1 MMEETLLASLFLCF
15 VLSSSLTLF
24 SFQFLSLF
32 LTRWKGTEKIINWL
46 FWAEYFS
53 NVILSLLGIFV
64 GSSELLIH
72 GDLSHLDL
80 LTLSELSLQCIFTS
94 TPFKCLL
101 ASCSWNF
108 FSCPG
113 VPILLGPLWC
123 YGSSVYQGT
132 WLLSTRNIHT
142 SLIPQKFER
151 IDPCQQDHPATGHSV
166 WGLSQVSVFCA
177 HQLREKI

>member
-1 MMEETLLASLFLCF
+1 MSLIQYQMFSPFSNSGFLLVDRHDGRDIVGFSLPMLCAFLLF
-15 VLSSSLTLF
+15 NTFLIPVFELVLDPIKVWEG
-24 SFQFLSLF
+24 
-32 LTRWKGTEKIINWL
+32 RWKRTEKIINWL

-80 LTLSELSLQCIFTS
+80 LTLSELSLQCMFTS

-113 VPILLGPLWC
+113 VPTLLGPL
-123 YGSSVYQGT
+123 
-132 WLLSTRNIHT
+132 
-142 SLIPQKFER
+142 
-151 IDPCQQDHPATGHSV
+151 
-166 WGLSQVSVFCA
+166 
-177 HQLREKI
+177 